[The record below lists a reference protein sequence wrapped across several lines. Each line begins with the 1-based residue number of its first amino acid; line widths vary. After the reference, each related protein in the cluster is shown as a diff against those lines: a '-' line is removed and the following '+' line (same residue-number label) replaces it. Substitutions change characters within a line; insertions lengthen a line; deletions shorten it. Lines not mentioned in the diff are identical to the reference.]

1 MLPLLEEFC
10 QKGSAFTDNAS
21 HFGIFSGINSTWEQQ
36 NIVEHTRNVT
46 LTYREI
52 DFAKIVLMMQIN
64 GGLAVFQL
72 VLFWI
77 LLRCFP
83 GVFAPKLDKSEV
95 PKWPLGWV
103 CKVWTETQMGK
114 GKSARTIAR
123 RLNNLD
129 GAVMVRYCILG
140 FKFSTAA
147 SLVACF
153 LMPWYH
159 QFECDIHTHFECLTT
174 GQGYSYYN
182 LSQLQNLM
190 DTERMWSGFLPAIV
204 CAYFLVL
211 LFVHFSMDE
220 WRNFDI
226 MRKEHLSRLAC
237 GHMEDDRP
245 GAAQAQRS
253 IMIEVVPL
261 PYRAVSGEAVK
272 AFFHKLFPYPGVH
285 SAVVQPETGE
295 FHGKVDAVL
304 LSEGR
309 RTLRSLRKALAPQL
323 QQAQKEQE
331 IRAEIF
337 AEMSEEIPKDP
348 SHRLSE
354 DELGTVGPKPDISSP
369 TSQASGLSQRPQ
381 FRRQVTLDMA
391 IAAASAGRGTHTHEG
406 AWAQLSSLPR
416 VPSLGLQHTLAVP
429 RQQTLSAPRRRHSSG
444 GSLRRKRHRSASSV
458 RRVRSDS
465 ASSIASLGSAGG
477 GGTPTSAGGGPSPLQ
492 RGPSRISEVCEGD
505 TGSGDAGDGDEGHGE
520 LERCVVKEEEGSAS
534 KAPAPDCQRR
544 RWEEIAKTGA
554 EVAGGAGDV
563 AGAVYGHGRNVAE
576 GLFDRARQAAMMMQD
591 IADIGGGGVEVGSST
606 AFVTFHTVSDRVAA
620 EQMVLCQSDIS
631 ALELKPWW
639 VQAAPEAGDINW
651 VNASAPNAQ
660 QWTRQLFVRVL
671 LVFAMLFWVIPI
683 GLIQLWTN
691 LDVLQTKFHWIA
703 KLQEDAMGRVL
714 YTLLTNYLPVLAQMG
729 LLYLLPVLLEIMGT
743 RVEGVKSKSKV
754 QIQCVGRYLAF
765 LMVTIYCTIVG
776 SSLLK
781 SMCQALSQPSKVFD
795 ILQAEVPSV
804 ACYFITYVL
813 ARAGLSAPML
823 LLFSVLSVWEPR
835 DKYGRL
841 IIRPNYAMEASQLVL
856 VLVLGMTYCII
867 APMVSFAC
875 MAYFALTTLV
885 YSWLFL
891 YVYTPEY
898 DCHGKMWPQ
907 LFKGTLVG
915 LLVGVLSLAGVASAY
930 VGPTSGC
937 FAGCF
942 CLASLI
948 MWLFPFFEVLYARP
962 SNFIPLEVAREI
974 DNVCAGNVEHLFCSD
989 YYLDPVITGK
999 SQGLRSVDGSS
1010 GCCCCCGSGP
1020 REVLVSDDGSAHEDA
1035 DLNYRPALCEASE
1048 GSSIGSEESG
1058 EESPQ
1063 DTSTASSSDVEA
1075 EAGPKRPP
1083 VKHNRLKFWSST

>member
-10 QKGSAFTDNAS
+10 QRGSAFTDNAS
-21 HFGIFSGINSTWEQQ
+21 HFGIFSGINSTLEKQ
-36 NIVEHTRNVT
+36 NFVEHTRIVT
-46 LTYREI
+46 LTYKEI

-103 CKVWTETQMGK
+103 CKVWTETEMGK
-114 GKSARTIAR
+114 GKSAMTIAR

-147 SLVACF
+147 SVVACF

-159 QFECDIHTHFECLTT
+159 QFECDIHTHLECLNT
-174 GQGYSYYN
+174 GKGYYYN

-190 DTERMWSGFLPAIV
+190 GTERMWSGFLPAV
-204 CAYFLVL
+204 VSAYCLVL

-261 PYRAVSGEAVK
+261 PYRGVGGEAVK
-272 AFFHKLFPYPGVH
+272 AFFTKLFPYPGVH

-295 FHGKVDAVL
+295 LHGKVDAVL

-337 AEMSEEIPKDP
+337 AEMSEEIPQD
-348 SHRLSE
+348 SSDRLAE
-354 DELGTVGPKPDISSP
+354 DELGTVGATPDISSP

-391 IAAASAGRGTHTHEG
+391 IAAAGAGRGTHTHEG

-416 VPSLGLQHTLAVP
+416 VPSLGLQHTLAAP
-429 RQQTLSAPRRRHSSG
+429 RQQTLSAPSSG
-444 GSLRRKRHRSASSV
+444 C
-458 RRVRSDS
+458 
-465 ASSIASLGSAGG
+465 AGG
-477 GGTPTSAGGGPSPLQ
+477 GGTPTSAGGGLPPLQ
-492 RGPSRISEVCEGD
+492 RTPSRISEASEGD
-505 TGSGDAGDGDEGHGE
+505 AGSGDAGDGDEGHGE
-520 LERCVVKEEEGSAS
+520 LERCVVKG
-534 KAPAPDCQRR
+534 PAPKCQRR
-544 RWEEIAKTGA
+544 RWEDIAKTGA

-591 IADIGGGGVEVGSST
+591 IADIGGGGIEVGSST

-620 EQMVLCQSDIS
+620 EQMVLCQCDIS

-671 LVFAMLFWVIPI
+671 LAFAMLFWVIPI

-691 LDVLQTKFHWIA
+691 LDVLQTKFPWIA
-703 KLQEDAMGRVL
+703 KLQEDEMGTLL

-729 LLYLLPVLLEIMGT
+729 LLYILPVLLEIMGT

-781 SMCQALSQPSKVFD
+781 SMCQALNQPSKVFD

-907 LFKGTLVG
+907 LFTGTLVG

-937 FAGCF
+937 FGGCF

-1020 REVLVSDDGSAHEDA
+1020 REVRVSDDGVAHEDT

-1048 GSSIGSEESG
+1048 GSSIGSEES
-1058 EESPQ
+1058 PQ
-1063 DTSTASSSDVEA
+1063 DTSTASSSDADA